1 MNRVHY
7 ILKSGSMVKR
17 FAISYFSFL
26 LILSLVFIQGC
37 FIVKMPSKEK
47 DEVQIQ
53 YIPSTQIEMSEEP
66 ISSENGDMISF
77 IPKNWFF
84 VDLEE
89 NTPSDIMAIAVNPD
103 YTLSLVISR
112 YASNE
117 ILDEIY
123 NHQHLIGLANASF
136 EKRERKASGS
146 LMQIGKFST
155 FKTGNL
161 EFVVYKYR
169 NKNQSLPSLNA
180 IFKSSIGQIYE
191 ISLIPMNIIGLSL
204 PSEAEM
210 NTIFFSVLAT
220 VRY

>member
-1 MNRVHY
+1 MHKQFL
-7 ILKSGSMVKR
+7 ITII
-17 FAISYFSFL
+17 FIL
-26 LILSLVFIQGC
+26 LISSLIFIQGC
-37 FIVKMPSKEK
+37 FIVKLPSKEK
-47 DEVQIQ
+47 EEVQIQ
-53 YIPSTQIEMSEEP
+53 YIPSPQIEMSEEP
-66 ISSENGDMISF
+66 VRSENGDMISF

-84 VDLEE
+84 VDLGE
-89 NTPSDIMAIAVNPD
+89 NAPSDVMVIAVNPD

-112 YASNE
+112 YSSNE
-117 ILDEIY
+117 MLDEIY
-123 NHQHLIGLANASF
+123 NQQHLIGLANASF
-136 EKRERKASGS
+136 EKRGKKASGS
-146 LMQIGKFST
+146 LTQIGKFST
-155 FKTGNL
+155 FKAGNL

-169 NKNQSLPSLNA
+169 SKNQSLPSLNA